1 MRKEDRRRKVVDYW
15 EKKRQKTFGK
25 KVNYKKRKKVAE
37 NKLRIKGRFVTKDQ
51 AIKMLGMT
59 AKQVQK
65 LVKEQNNGF
74 IKKQRK
80 KKKVKRVRNLDAEIK
95 L

>member
-1 MRKEDRRRKVVDYW
+1 
-15 EKKRQKTFGK
+15 
-25 KVNYKKRKKVAE
+25 
-37 NKLRIKGRFVTKDQ
+37 
-51 AIKMLGMT
+51 MLGMT

-65 LVKEQNNGF
+65 LIKEQNNGF

>member
-1 MRKEDRRRKVVDYW
+1 M
-15 EKKRQKTFGK
+15 
-25 KVNYKKRKKVAE
+25 AE

-51 AIKMLGMT
+51 ASKMLGMT